1 MTPQQKIA
9 KATEFIKLGQD
20 LMQEALIDMEVN
32 IGKEQAKA
40 DNYKDMLFKRTKV
53 ITYLRNHEKQSG
65 KVNSKSSS

>member
-1 MTPQQKIA
+1 MKNLTPQQKIE

-40 DNYKDMLFKRTKV
+40 DNYKDLLSKRNLV
-53 ITYLRNHEKQSG
+53 LRNLKKHEQAG
-65 KVNSKSSS
+65 KVTR